1 MEDSMLV
8 SLVQVGNSKGIRL
21 PKSILDQCQIEDKL
35 EMEVTNNEII
45 LKPVKNKP
53 RAKWAGKFK
62 EMSEIGDDELL
73 INDSLDLSDKDWEW

>member
-1 MEDSMLV
+1 MLV

-45 LKPVKNKP
+45 LKPIRNKP
-53 RAKWAGKFK
+53 REKWAEKFK
-62 EMSEIGDDELL
+62 KMNENGDDALL
-73 INDSLDLSDKDWEW
+73 INDGLDLSDKDWEW

>member
-1 MEDSMLV
+1 MEDDMLV

-53 RAKWAGKFK
+53 REKWAEKFK
-62 EMSEIGDDELL
+62 KMSENGDDELL
-73 INDSLDLSDKDWEW
+73 INDFLDLGDKDWEW

>member
-1 MEDSMLV
+1 MEDDMLV

-45 LKPVKNKP
+45 LKPIKNKP
-53 RAKWAGKFK
+53 RARWAEKFK
-62 EMSEIGDDELL
+62 AMKEKGDDKLL
-73 INDSLDLSDKDWEW
+73 IDDGLDLSDRDWEW

>member
-1 MEDSMLV
+1 MLV

-45 LKPVKNKP
+45 LKPIKNRP
-53 RAKWAGKFK
+53 REKWAEKFK
-62 EMSEIGDDELL
+62 KMGENRDDSLI
-73 INDSLDLSDKDWEW
+73 INDGLDLSDKDWEW

>member
-1 MEDSMLV
+1 MLV

-45 LKPVKNKP
+45 LKPIKNKP
-53 RAKWAGKFK
+53 RARWAEKFK
-62 EMSEIGDDELL
+62 AMKEKGDDKLL
-73 INDSLDLSDKDWEW
+73 IDDGLDLSDRDW

>member
-1 MEDSMLV
+1 MLV

-45 LKPVKNKP
+45 LKPIKNKP
-53 RAKWAGKFK
+53 RAGWAEKYKAMNEMK
-62 EMSEIGDDELL
+62 EDKKLIDDG
-73 INDSLDLSDKDWEW
+73 LDLSDRDWE

>member
-1 MEDSMLV
+1 M

-53 RAKWAGKFK
+53 REKWAEKFRK
-62 EMSEIGDDELL
+62 MSEKGDDALL
-73 INDSLDLSDKDWEW
+73 INDSLDLSDKEWEW